1 MTTVLG
7 KKLANWLCHAD
18 PAEFPYEDVVNEY
31 LRVGKHFVCD
41 DVLKALACVRDQL
54 DHLPAGGSRESQ
66 LLRRFLGTALD
77 KWDGRYDYT
86 TYIALGVL
94 DLPSVD
100 NPRASATVALT
111 AHDRLVLQLIA
122 DALGFELAAADGRTT
137 MLPEL
142 RPDTRTVT
150 KRHRLSMHAA
160 TPALVRLG
168 LDHEVTATEPVHAA
182 RQLYALVD
190 RTLTEPERAV
200 LRLSLLPVYVVHD
213 EYLFIRVL
221 QLFET
226 TFAMMAVQ
234 LQEAVR
240 EIQRGDCAAAAS
252 GLALATL
259 VLRESAPLFS
269 LLATMQVES
278 FRRFRV
284 YTEGAS
290 AIQSRNYKI
299 VESLCRRPDRDRLAS
314 MAYQSVPEVRDR
326 VLRGQPTLDQAFTD
340 ALASGR
346 LSAAGRDAL
355 TTAMH
360 ELADALLRW
369 RQTHY
374 RLAVRMLGERP
385 GTGYTEGTPYLK
397 AVRPIPVFLATAG
410 TVESGGDEP
419 A

>member
-1 MTTVLG
+1 M
-7 KKLANWLCHAD
+7 
-18 PAEFPYEDVVNEY
+18 
-31 LRVGKHFVCD
+31 
-41 DVLKALACVRDQL
+41 
-54 DHLPAGGSRESQ
+54 
-66 LLRRFLGTALD
+66 
-77 KWDGRYDYT
+77 
-86 TYIALGVL
+86 L

-100 NPRASATVALT
+100 DPPEPATVALP

-122 DALGFELAAADGRTT
+122 DALGFELAAADGRTAT
-137 MLPEL
+137 LPEL
-142 RPDTRTVT
+142 RPDARTVG
-150 KRHRLSMHAA
+150 KRHRRSMHVA
-160 TPALVRLG
+160 TPVLVRLG
-168 LDHEVTATEPVHAA
+168 LDREVSATEPVQAA
-182 RQLYALVD
+182 RQLCALVD
-190 RTLTEPERAV
+190 RDLTQPERRM
-200 LRLSLLPVYVVHD
+200 LRLSLLPVYLAHD

-226 TFAMMAVQ
+226 TFAVMAVQ
-234 LQEAVR
+234 LQAAVR
-240 EIQRGDCAAAAS
+240 EIRDGDWAAAAS

-278 FRRFRV
+278 FRQFRV

-299 VESLCRRPDRDRLAS
+299 VESLCRRPDEDRLES
-314 MAYQSVPEVRDR
+314 TAYRSVPEVRDR

-340 ALASGR
+340 ALSRRR
-346 LSAAGRDAL
+346 LSATGRDAL

-360 ELADALLRW
+360 ELADTLLRW

-397 AVRPIPVFLATAG
+397 AVRSIPVFRATDM
-410 TVESGGDEP
+410 TRQSGGDEP

>member
-1 MTTVLG
+1 MKTVLG
-7 KKLANWLCHAD
+7 KAITDWLRHAD
-18 PAEFPYEDVVNEY
+18 PAEFPFDDVVTEY

-41 DVLKALACVRDQL
+41 EVLEALARVRDQL
-54 DHLPAGGSRESQ
+54 DRLPAGGSHESK
-66 LLRRFLGTALD
+66 LLSRFLLTALD
-77 KWDGRYDYT
+77 KRDGRYDYT
-86 TYIALGVL
+86 TYIALSVL

-100 NPRASATVALT
+100 KPPEPAAVALP

-122 DALGFELAAADGRTT
+122 DALGFELAVADGRTA

-142 RPDTRTVT
+142 RPDARTVS
-150 KRHRLSMHAA
+150 KRHRRSVHIA
-160 TPALVRLG
+160 TPVLARVG
-168 LDHEVTATEPVHAA
+168 LDHEVSATEPVQAA
-182 RQLYALVD
+182 RQLCALVD
-190 RTLTEPERAV
+190 RNLTEPERRV
-200 LRLSLLPVYVVHD
+200 LRLSLLPVYLAHD

-226 TFAMMAVQ
+226 TFAVMAVQ

-240 EIQRGDCAAAAS
+240 EICDGDWGAAAS

-299 VESLCRRPDRDRLAS
+299 VESLCRRPDGDRLES
-314 MAYQSVPEVRDR
+314 TAYRSVPEVRDR
-326 VLRGQPTLDQAFTD
+326 VLRGQLTLDQAFTD
-340 ALASGR
+340 ALARGR
-346 LSAAGRDAL
+346 LSATGRDTL

-360 ELADALLRW
+360 GLADALLRW

-385 GTGYTEGTPYLK
+385 GTGYTEGTPYLQ
-397 AVRPIPVFLATAG
+397 AVRSIPVFRATD
-410 TVESGGDEP
+410 TTRENGGDEP

>member
-1 MTTVLG
+1 MCG
-7 KKLANWLCHAD
+7 KKITDWLHDPD
-18 PAEFPYEDVVNEY
+18 PAEFPYDAVVTEY

-41 DVLKALACVRDQL
+41 NVLKALACARDQL
-54 DHLPAGGSRESQ
+54 GLPPGNGSPESA
-66 LLRRFLGTALD
+66 LLNRFLVTALD

-86 TYIALGVL
+86 TYIALAVL

-100 NPRASATVALT
+100 NPPTPAPVALH
-111 AHDRLVLQLIA
+111 ARDRLVLQLVA
-122 DALGFELAAADGRTT
+122 DALGFELAVADGRTPL
-137 MLPEL
+137 LPEL
-142 RPDTRTVT
+142 RPDARTVS
-150 KRHRLSMHAA
+150 KRHRLSIHVV

-168 LDHEVTATEPVHAA
+168 LDHEITATEPVQAA
-182 RQLYALVD
+182 RQLCNLVD
-190 RTLTEPERAV
+190 RGLTEPERRV
-200 LRLSLLPVYVVHD
+200 LRLSLLPVYVAHD

-226 TFAMMAVQ
+226 TFAMMAVH
-234 LQEAVR
+234 LQEAAR
-240 EIQRGDCAAAAS
+240 EIRSGGDCAGAAS
-252 GLALATL
+252 GLALAEL

-299 VESLCRRPDRDRLAS
+299 VESLCRRPDGDRLES
-314 MAYQSVPEVRDR
+314 VAYRSVPEVRDR
-326 VLRGQPTLDQAFTD
+326 VLRGQPTLDEAFTY
-340 ALASGR
+340 ARASGR
-346 LSAAGRDAL
+346 LSAAGRDVL
-355 TTAMH
+355 TGAMH
-360 ELADALLRW
+360 EFADALLRW

-397 AVRPIPVFLATAG
+397 AVRSIPVFRAT
-410 TVESGGDEP
+410 TVTKESGGDEP